1 MRTARIVAIA
11 GVTVAVMAMPSSAL
25 AGGGGG
31 GSGGPC
37 QAYASGDDT
46 DATEIV
52 LQDNCFGPVSATA
65 GSGSTVTI
73 RNEGQQPHSYTA
85 VDGTFDTG
93 VLGPG
98 RSTTIDLPST
108 SGTLPVYCTLHADP
122 EGNGMAGT
130 ITLAA
135 TTTASAGSMDLGSSA
150 LLLAGGFVLGTAT
163 VAMRRRR
170 EDPSDADV
178 VVQ

>member
-31 GSGGPC
+31 AGGPC
-37 QAYASGDDT
+37 QAYAAGDAT

-52 LQDNCFGPVSATA
+52 LQDNCFGPISATA
-65 GSGSTVTI
+65 APGNTLTI
-73 RNEGQQPHSYTA
+73 RNEGQQPHTYTA

-93 VLGPG
+93 ILQPG
-98 RSTTIDLPST
+98 GSTTIDLPST

-130 ITLAA
+130 ITVAA
-135 TTTASAGSMDLGSSA
+135 TTAASAGSMELGSSA
-150 LLLAGGFVLGTAT
+150 LLLAGGFVLGSAT
-163 VAMRRRR
+163 VVARRRR
-170 EDPSDADV
+170 AGQSDAPARAL
-178 VVQ
+178 